1 MRKQIWGLAFA
12 AVMAPLSANAYLVSD
27 TYVGSGKNT
36 GGAAGDVIG
45 DTAKFDVLGLDASIS
60 GSVLTV
66 DIFTKF
72 VDHVG
77 VYPTSSSAAYSGK
90 GIGFGDLF
98 LATSWN
104 PYGTAPSHI
113 GDNATN
119 GTLWQYGVSLDNRWS
134 STGGNAALYQL
145 NGATNSSNALLSN
158 DFMKASG
165 WEWRN
170 KQEVAVKTGS
180 TSVTKIS
187 DASWAVNKA
196 LDKISF
202 TFDLSGTSLLGADN
216 IAFHWAMSC
225 GNDTIEG
232 QFDNPYEVPAP
243 AAFGLALLA
252 GLGLLRRRRR

>member
-1 MRKQIWGLAFA
+1 MRKQFWGLMLV

-27 TYVGSGKNT
+27 SYVGSGKNT
-36 GGAAGDVIG
+36 GHAAGDVIG
-45 DTAKFDVLGLDASIS
+45 DSNKFNISGLDASIS

-72 VDHVG
+72 VDNVG
-77 VYPTSSSAAYSGK
+77 VFPTSSSAAYSGK

-104 PYGTAPSHI
+104 PYGSAPAHV

-134 STGGNAALYQL
+134 SAGGNAGLYQL

-165 WEWRN
+165 WEWRD

-180 TSVTKIS
+180 SNVAKIS
-187 DASWAVNKA
+187 DASWAVDQV
-196 LDKISF
+196 LGKISF
-202 TFDLSGTSLLGADN
+202 TFDLSGTSLLGADD

-252 GLGLLRRRRR
+252 GLALLRRRRA